1 VSAPEAPARPAATV
15 ILARPGPSAPELM
28 LLRRS
33 GQAGFFPDAWVFP
46 GGRVDP
52 RDGEVACSGAVP
64 GLPEADRAFAV
75 AAVREAF
82 EESGVWLGAGLA
94 GAALRRALNARELS
108 LPDAPGLRPDLGRLA
123 WWSWWITPVVEPRRY
138 DTRFFLACLD
148 AEEGADASP
157 DDAETVDLRWISA
170 ADALAQ
176 HADGGLPL
184 APPTWVTLM
193 ELCGIPDLPTLRAA
207 GAARRPTP
215 VRPRLDRGADGS
227 VVIVLPGD
235 PTLPD
240 PHPVA
245 GPTRVVRVG
254 DRWVFG

>member
-15 ILARPGPSAPELM
+15 ILARPRPGGPELM

-52 RDGEVACSGAVP
+52 RDGEVLCSGAVP
-64 GLPEADRAFAV
+64 GLPDDARAFAV

-94 GAALRRALNARELS
+94 GVALRQALNARELS
-108 LPDAPGLRPDLGRLA
+108 LPDAPGLRPDLSRLA

-148 AEEGADASP
+148 ADEGADASP

-170 ADALAQ
+170 DEALRA
-176 HADGGLPL
+176 HAEGALPL

-193 ELCGIPDLPTLRAA
+193 ELREYADIAAVRAA

-215 VRPRLDRGADGS
+215 VRPRLDRHAAGA

-245 GPTRVVRVG
+245 GPTRVERRG
-254 DRWVFG
+254 DRWIYG